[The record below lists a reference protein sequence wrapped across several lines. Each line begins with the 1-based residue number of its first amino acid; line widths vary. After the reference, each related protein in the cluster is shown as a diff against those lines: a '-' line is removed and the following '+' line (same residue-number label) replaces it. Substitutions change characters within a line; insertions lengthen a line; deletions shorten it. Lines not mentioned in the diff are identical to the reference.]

1 MARRYDQYYRVKPR
15 DNLGDPEYWNRR
27 FDDIDRRVSS
37 NEEEL
42 DAIDGLTAYIEGL
55 ALNRLDLVLA
65 PALDKIALVS
75 EQGFLLAH
83 SNSQVTLDVN
93 TTQVFAIPDLA
104 ERELFAP
111 SPFVTIAR
119 KGSMTDFAF
128 AELVAWDRNSGQLT
142 VRPRAIF
149 GNPGPFIDWVIYV
162 GTAIQEAVM
171 DTLAK
176 CEAARDLAL
185 QYKGSADADAAATA
199 ADRAAIVLM
208 KGDTL
213 AARDAAQAFAAA
225 AQTWDPSLYYS
236 KVTVD
241 ATFVAFGQAQGLSA
255 AQKDQ
260 ARKNIGILQTQ
271 PIVANTNWNTLMSPG
286 SFYTESPTGVT
297 NAPIAATYWY
307 LTVEAYGANPA
318 HYCVQRAIQLDTN
331 TAVVMYIRVFAN
343 DIWTPWR
350 KVMLGVNNLS
360 DVDNAAQARAN
371 IGAQANLGY
380 TPLNKAGDTVTG
392 NLSVNGTTISGGNLW
407 AYGGVLYL
415 NSGGTGYLQYM
426 GGAAYY
432 LGSAGY
438 IWHAGNVNPVVSM
451 RTVYAGDWSPGWGG
465 GLEEP
470 YGGNAVVTGV
480 TGNSGYTAARYRY
493 IQYQVASGSWY
504 NLNVA

>member
-128 AELVAWDRNSGQLT
+128 AELLAWDRNSGQLT
-142 VRPRAIF
+142 LRPRAIF

-199 ADRAAIVLM
+199 ADRAAIGLM

-213 AARDAAQAFAAA
+213 AARDAAQAFATV

-241 ATFVAFGQAQGLSA
+241 ATFVAFGKAQGLSA
-255 AQKDQ
+255 AQQDQ
-260 ARKNIGILQTQ
+260 ARKNIGVLQTQ
-271 PIVANTNWNTLMSPG
+271 PIAVGTDFNSILAPGTYYNTAPNNP
-286 SFYTESPTGVT
+286 
-297 NAPIAATYWY
+297 NAPTAGYWY
-307 LTVEAYGANPA
+307 LSVESYGSNPT
-318 HYCVQRAIQLDTN
+318 HYALQRAVQLDTN
-331 TAVVMYIRVFAN
+331 TAVIMYVRVFAN

-350 KVMLGVNNLS
+350 KVMMGVNNLA
-360 DVDNAAQARAN
+360 DVDNPAQARAN
-371 IGAQANLGY
+371 IGAQANLGFS
-380 TPLNKAGDTVTG
+380 PANLAGSAFSG
-392 NLSVNGTTISGGNLW
+392 NISAPAVIASGNAW

-470 YGGNAVVTGV
+470 YGGNAFVSGV

>member
-37 NEEEL
+37 NEDEL

-119 KGSMTDFAF
+119 KGSMTDYAF

-142 VRPRAIF
+142 LRPRAIF

-162 GTAIQEAVM
+162 GSAIQEAVM

-176 CEAARDLAL
+176 CEAARDLTL
-185 QYKGSADADAAATA
+185 QYKSNADADAAATA
-199 ADRAAIVLM
+199 ADRAAIGLM
-208 KGDTL
+208 KGDAL
-213 AARDAAQAFAAA
+213 AARDAAQSYAAA

-241 ATFVAFGQAQGLSA
+241 ATFVAFGKAQTLPDAS
-255 AQKDQ
+255 KVQ
-260 ARKNIGILQTQ
+260 ARKNIGILQTE
-271 PIVANTNWNTLMSPG
+271 PIAANTNWNTLMAPG
-286 SFYTESPTGVT
+286 TYYTLSPTGVT
-297 NAPIAATYWY
+297 NAPSTGTYWY
-307 LTVEAYGANPA
+307 LTVDSYGSNPT
-318 HYCVQRAIQLDTN
+318 HYCVQQAVQLDTN
-331 TAVVMYIRVFAN
+331 TAVVKWIRVFAN

-350 KVMLGVNNLS
+350 RVMLGVNNLS
-360 DVDNAAQARAN
+360 DVDNPAQARTN
-371 IGAQANLGY
+371 IGAQANLGF
-380 TPLNKAGDTVTG
+380 TPANKAGDTFTG
-392 NLSVNGTTISGGNLW
+392 NISAPAVIATGNTW

-438 IWHAGNVNPVVSM
+438 IWHQGNINPVISM

-465 GLEEP
+465 ALEEP
-470 YGGNAVVTGV
+470 YGGSAVVTGV
-480 TGNSGYTAARYRY
+480 SGNSGYTAARYRY
-493 IQYQVASGSWY
+493 IQYQVGSGSWY
-504 NLNVA
+504 NINVA

>member
-1 MARRYDQYYRVKPR
+1 MARRFDQVYRVKPR
-15 DNLGDPEYWNRR
+15 DNLGDPDYWNRR

-37 NEEEL
+37 NEDEL
-42 DAIDGLTAYIEGL
+42 DSIDGLTAYIEGL

-83 SNSQVTLDVN
+83 SNSEITLDVN

-119 KGSMTDFAF
+119 RGSQTDYAF
-128 AELVAWDRNSGQLT
+128 AQVMSWDRDAGQLT
-142 VRPRAIF
+142 LRPRAIF
-149 GNPGPFIDWVIYV
+149 GNPGPFIDWEIYT
-162 GTAIQEAVM
+162 GTAIQQAVL

-185 QYKGSADADAAATA
+185 QYKASTAADAAATA
-199 ADRAAIVLM
+199 ADRTTVSLM
-208 KGDTL
+208 KNDTL
-213 AARDAAQAFAAA
+213 AARDTAQAYAAA
-225 AQTWDPSLYYS
+225 AQSWDPSLYYS

-241 ATFVAFGQAQGLSA
+241 ATFVAFGKAQGISA
-255 AQKDQ
+255 AQQDQ
-260 ARKNIGILQTQ
+260 ARKNIGIFQTQ
-271 PIVANTNWNTLMSPG
+271 PIATNANWNTLTTPG

-297 NAPIAATYWY
+297 NAPVAGAYWY
-307 LTVEAYGANPA
+307 LTVESYGNNPA

-331 TAVVMYIRVFAN
+331 TAVNMYIRVFAN

-360 DVDNAAQARAN
+360 DVDNAAQARSN

-380 TPLNKAGDTVTG
+380 TPANKAGDTFTGTVTTNV
-392 NLSVNGTTISGGNLW
+392 NLIAGGNVW
-407 AYGGVLYL
+407 SYGGVVYL
-415 NSGGTGYLQYM
+415 NSGSTGYLQYQ
-426 GGAAYY
+426 GGMSYY

-438 IWHAGNVNPVVSM
+438 IWHSGNINPVISM
-451 RTVYAGDWSPGWGG
+451 RAVYAGDWSPGWGG
-465 GLEEP
+465 ALDEP
-470 YGGNAVVTGV
+470 FTGAAVVTGV
-480 TGNSGYTAARYRY
+480 VANSGYIAGRYRY
-493 IQYQVASGSWY
+493 LQYQTASGGWY
-504 NLNVA
+504 NFNVV